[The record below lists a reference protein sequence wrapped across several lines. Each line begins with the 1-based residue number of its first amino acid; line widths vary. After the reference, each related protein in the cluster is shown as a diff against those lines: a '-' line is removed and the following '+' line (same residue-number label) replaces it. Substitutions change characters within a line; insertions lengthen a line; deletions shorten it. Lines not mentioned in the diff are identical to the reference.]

1 MANDNNIKP
10 NNHKMTTQ
18 SNNEDE
24 KVMIDILFQLE
35 RMRENQREFKT
46 AIIDFV
52 EDMIQDL
59 SPDDTE

>member
-1 MANDNNIKP
+1 MK
-10 NNHKMTTQ
+10 TQ
-18 SNNEDE
+18 PTNEDE

-52 EDMIQDL
+52 EDMIQDE
-59 SPDDTE
+59 PNETETK